1 MTKYHINK
9 KGIPSICNAKDGN
22 CPLGSENLHFNN
34 LQDAQIYADN
44 ENKKQ
49 YGLTPELGLTPGLN
63 PTEDNMNDL
72 IIKRNELAKSIEH
85 LKGVNKIRAKKELKR
100 IEYSIQGRD
109 YDEEMRLQSETKKAL
124 IAEQEKRDLESKA
137 NSEKLA
143 NKDTLELPE
152 SIKQYVTK
160 GQWSRSKILAYRGEQ
175 KTGNKT
181 NTGLAI
187 YGQGRYTTTDKSYAK
202 KFGTVRNAELEE
214 LPANPLR
221 LKTTEGF
228 QLMEQIV
235 AEEHNVNYK
244 DLYNNMDVNDMI
256 MKMGYD
262 GLTIGTGKDMI
273 IVKYSSE

>member
-9 KGIPSICNAKDGN
+9 KGIPSICKAKDGN
-22 CPLGSENLHFNN
+22 CPLGSDNPHFNN

-49 YGLTPELGLTPGLN
+49 YGLTPEL
-63 PTEDNMNDL
+63 TENNMNDL
-72 IIKRNELAKSIEH
+72 INKRNELAKSIEH
-85 LKGVNKIRAKKELKR
+85 LKGLNKIRAKKELKR

-109 YDEEMRLQSETKKAL
+109 YDEEMRLQSETKNAL
-124 IAEQEKRDLESKA
+124 IAEQEKRDLESKT

-175 KTGNKT
+175 KTESQT

-214 LPANPLR
+214 LPVNPLR

-228 QLMEQIV
+228 QLMEQKV

-244 DLYNNMDVNDMI
+244 DLYNNMDVSDMI

-273 IVKYSSE
+273 VVKYFSK